1 VVVSTAEQ
9 MTIPSADSREPR
21 RLEGGGTSAVGGS
34 GRAATG
40 CSEVS
45 VVRALLRIGGLR
57 ESDLTRSGDRFRWAP
72 LPRLA
77 VADKGEPGVD
87 ALDGVEGG
95 EHLQ

>member
-1 VVVSTAEQ
+1 

-57 ESDLTRSGDRFRWAP
+57 ESDLTCLRDRLSRAP

-77 VADKGEPGVD
+77 VADERQPGVD
-87 ALDGVEGG
+87 ALDGFEEG